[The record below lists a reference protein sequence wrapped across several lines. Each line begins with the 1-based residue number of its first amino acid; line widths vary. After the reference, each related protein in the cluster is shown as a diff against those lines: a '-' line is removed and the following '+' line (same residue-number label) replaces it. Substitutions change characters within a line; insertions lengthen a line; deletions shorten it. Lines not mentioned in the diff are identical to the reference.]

1 METQSPEPEPRLERW
16 ERRAEWPL
24 AVVGLIFLVD
34 YSVDV
39 LARPH
44 GVAHSA
50 LTAVETVAWAL
61 FAIDYFARLV
71 LAEDRRRWFV
81 RHLLDLAIVA
91 LPVLRPLRLLRL
103 AVLIRALQG
112 AVGSAVRGRVAIYTV
127 SGAVLLGYVAS
138 LAVLDAERGH
148 NPQFKTFPDAVW
160 WSIST
165 LSTIGY
171 GDKVPITVS
180 GRCIAVVLMLGALGF
195 AGSITATLASW
206 IVERVGEQ
214 ETANDAASEAA
225 TAAHIDELRA
235 EIRLLAEGLRRHG
248 IGRPGHRSAHD
259 GLDDRS
265 REYGLTE

>member
-1 METQSPEPEPRLERW
+1 MESQSPEPETRLQRW
-16 ERRAEWPL
+16 ERCAEWPL
-24 AVVGLIFLVD
+24 AVIGLIFLAD

-50 LTAVETVAWAL
+50 LAVIETVAWVL
-61 FAIDYFARLV
+61 FVIDYFARLM
-71 LAEDRRRWFV
+71 LAEDHRRWFV

-103 AVLIRALQG
+103 AVLIRAVQG
-112 AVGSAVRGRVAIYTV
+112 VVGTAVRGRVAVYTA

-138 LAVLDAERGH
+138 LAMLDAERGH

-180 GRCIAVVLMLGALGF
+180 GRCIAFVLMLGALGF

-206 IVERVGEQ
+206 IVERVGEE
-214 ETANDAASEAA
+214 ETAIEVAHEAA
-225 TAAHIDELRA
+225 TAAHIEELRA
-235 EIRLLAEGLRRHG
+235 EIRALADGLRRHG
-248 IGRPGHRSAHD
+248 IGMPGQRRLADDD
-259 GLDDRS
+259 GDGALD
-265 REYGLTE
+265 Y